1 MPAAIEMVEYAKE
14 MGYEATCNIMA
25 ISKAQESDVAQ
36 GLQMLAN
43 SNVDAVYIVDSYG
56 NLYPEQIARITKFY
70 QDILSP
76 AGKSLG
82 IHAHNN
88 QQMAFANTIESL
100 SIGSSFLDA
109 TYSGMGRGAGN
120 CAMELLLGFLK
131 NPKYK
136 LMPVLKFIEKYM
148 LEVKKSGAVWGY
160 DIPYMLTGQLNQ
172 HPSAAIEYIAQ
183 EQTAYG
189 DFYQMLLDREV

>member
-1 MPAAIEMVEYAKE
+1 
-14 MGYEATCNIMA
+14 MA

-36 GLQMLAN
+36 GLQMLAS

-100 SIGSSFLDA
+100 SIGSSVLDA